1 MNILTIR
8 RFYGFISPRL
18 RPVVEAGESESAYE
32 RCFQI
37 CGSCV
42 CFINVFVKNH
52 LSIDAAFKGAT
63 ANFSCF
69 YWKMKPA
76 FIYSA

>member
-1 MNILTIR
+1 MTLSFTV
-8 RFYGFISPRL
+8 RL
-18 RPVVEAGESESAYE
+18 VE

-52 LSIDAAFKGAT
+52 LGINAVDVFDFFADVAS
-63 ANFSCF
+63 
-69 YWKMKPA
+69 
-76 FIYSA
+76 FIFRIQDIIF

>member
-1 MNILTIR
+1 MMLSFTV
-8 RFYGFISPRL
+8 GL
-18 RPVVEAGESESAYE
+18 VE

-52 LSIDAAFKGAT
+52 LSIDAVDVFD
-63 ANFSCF
+63 
-69 YWKMKPA
+69 
-76 FIYSA
+76 FIADIASFISLCLGSKI

>member
-1 MNILTIR
+1 MMLSFTV
-8 RFYGFISPRL
+8 RL
-18 RPVVEAGESESAYE
+18 VE

-52 LSIDAAFKGAT
+52 LSINAVDVFDSRFDFFADVASFL
-63 ANFSCF
+63 FRIQDIIF
-69 YWKMKPA
+69 
-76 FIYSA
+76 